1 MMTLMTMIMLK
12 MMMMTWEVPGGA
24 TAIIELRTR
33 VNQSSEGNQ
42 PSAGL
47 ISRII
52 MMMMMMM
59 MMMNLLAIAL
69 TFLSSRS
76 ASKIRGWL

>member
-1 MMTLMTMIMLK
+1 MIMLK
-12 MMMMTWEVPGGA
+12 TMMLLTWDVPGGA
-24 TAIIELRTR
+24 TAIIELRIR

-47 ISRII
+47 MSTIMRMMIIIII
-52 MMMMMMM
+52 MK
-59 MMMNLLAIAL
+59 NLLAIAF

>member
-1 MMTLMTMIMLK
+1 MMLL
-12 MMMMTWEVPGGA
+12 TWDVPGGA
-24 TAIIELRTR
+24 TAIIELRIR

-47 ISRII
+47 MSTIMRII
-52 MMMMMMM
+52 IIIIMR
-59 MMMNLLAIAL
+59 NLLAIAF

>member
-1 MMTLMTMIMLK
+1 MIMLK
-12 MMMMTWEVPGGA
+12 TMMLLTWDVPGGA
-24 TAIIELRTR
+24 TAIIELRIR

-47 ISRII
+47 MSTIMRII
-52 MMMMMMM
+52 IIIIMR
-59 MMMNLLAIAL
+59 NLLAIAF

-76 ASKIRGWL
+76 ASKILGWL